1 MPTVLRIGPF
11 RFHFY
16 SDERNEPPH
25 IHVETPA
32 GECKFWLTPI
42 RLARNKGVPPA
53 DLRTIEKL
61 VYEHAGLLRE
71 KWDEIHGTKK

>member
-1 MPTVLRIGPF
+1 VPTVLRIGPF

-25 IHVETPA
+25 IHVESPD
-32 GECKFWLTPI
+32 GECKFWLAPI
-42 RLARNKGVPPA
+42 RLARNKGVTPR

-61 VYEHAGLLRE
+61 VYEHATLLKE
-71 KWDEIHGTKK
+71 KWDEIHG